1 MDDSGVTVLT
11 TPEVRELSLAHI
23 CLVPPL
29 VFLSVFATSSTARD
43 SEDRLEY
50 MTEEMN

>member
-1 MDDSGVTVLT
+1 MDYSGVTVLT
-11 TPEVRELSLAHI
+11 TPEVRELRPAHI

-29 VFLSVFATSSTARD
+29 VFLSVFAASSMARV